1 MNKKELIIAVDFDGT
16 LFADEYPDI
25 GEPRFEIIETLKE
38 MSAKGHKLILW
49 TCRMGDFLN
58 DAIKA
63 CAAQGLFFDEI
74 NNNLSDNISRYS
86 NNTRKIFADI
96 YIDDRSILPENF
108 ELCFKT
114 PNTKAQSAGI
124 KGV

>member
-1 MNKKELIIAVDFDGT
+1 LRT
-16 LFADEYPDI
+16 LFADEYSDI

-38 MSAKGHKLILW
+38 TSAKGHKLILW

-63 CAAQGLFFDEI
+63 CAMQGLFFDEI
-74 NNNLSDNISRYS
+74 NNNLLDNISRYS
-86 NNTRKIFADI
+86 NNSRKIFADI

-108 ELCFKT
+108 ESCFRT
-114 PNTKAQSAGI
+114 RNTKTQNTGM
-124 KGV
+124 